1 MIRMFGL
8 FLVVFSILA
17 NGNSLDLL
25 SLDDVSNPGEDS
37 PGTVYKAGQPG
48 ANWTPEEIDSTRQ
61 RILQAITPI
70 WPEKIGK
77 KTHQV
82 SHQYCHA
89 LILGVTILVGHPVQ
103 TILED

>member
-1 MIRMFGL
+1 MMFGL
-8 FLVVFSILA
+8 FLVVFSIFA
-17 NGNSLDLL
+17 NCNSLDLL
-25 SLDDVSNPGEDS
+25 SLDDISNPGEDS

-77 KTHQV
+77 KIITGIPRFLRFRFPRFRFPQFRFPRF
-82 SHQYCHA
+82 
-89 LILGVTILVGHPVQ
+89 LIYRGL
-103 TILED
+103 

>member
-1 MIRMFGL
+1 MMFGL
-8 FLVVFSILA
+8 FLVVFSVFA
-17 NGNSLDLL
+17 NCNSLDLL

-70 WPEKIGK
+70 WPEKKGK
-77 KTHQV
+77 KTITYIILK
-82 SHQYCHA
+82 SY
-89 LILGVTILVGHPVQ
+89 LISFFTS
-103 TILED
+103 